1 MKKILLSV
9 VLYSMIA
16 SPIFAKELT
25 EIEINDK
32 IASIGF
38 GKLFSFDPKEQIT
51 NLFRDYEKCGNK
63 HQLNKLKNF
72 YHEKYVNADGFS
84 YDTYFKL
91 VEQTWN
97 MYPDMQ
103 YTFEVKDIDV
113 NGDYATVSVVET
125 AKGLAKEPSEY
136 LDDQGQIESNAE
148 FIYYLKKFGNQWK
161 LISDSAIS
169 EKTFLKYGEAKD
181 IAFDVVAPGMTA
193 AGEEYTVTFA
203 VDAPKDKILLGSI
216 TNEKITYPS
225 ERPKEVFRKIKEG
238 GMLERIVKAN
248 NEGFNE
254 QAVVAVG
261 VTKTEVNDEKNLK
274 VSVSGVAFLMTRVN
288 VVQVKQINL
297 GEISDVKEE
306 AKL

>member
-1 MKKILLSV
+1 MKKILSAFILSYLITSP
-9 VLYSMIA
+9 VLANESMD
-16 SPIFAKELT
+16 
-25 EIEINDK
+25 IEINDK
-32 IASIGF
+32 LASIGF
-38 GKLFSFDPKEQIT
+38 GKLFAFDPKEQIT
-51 NLFRDYEKCGNK
+51 NLFKDYEKCGNK

-91 VEQTWN
+91 VEQTWA

-103 YTFEVKDIDV
+103 YTFEVKDIVV
-113 NGDYATVSVVET
+113 NGDYATARVYET

-161 LISDSAIS
+161 LISDSAIF

-181 IAFDVVAPGMTA
+181 IAFDVVAPGMIA

-203 VDAPKDKILLGSI
+203 ADAPKDKLMMGSI
-216 TNEKITYPS
+216 TTEKITYPS
-225 ERPKEVFRKIKEG
+225 ERPKEVFRKIKED

-248 NEGFNE
+248 TDGYNE
-254 QAVVAVG
+254 QG
-261 VTKTEVNDEKNLK
+261 HEENDRIYERCN
-274 VSVSGVAFLMTRVN
+274 
-288 VVQVKQINL
+288 
-297 GEISDVKEE
+297 
-306 AKL
+306 